1 MNGEVV
7 ATYSP
12 EEVLASEKQD
22 YEAVNVES
30 YELMIGDEFKAL
42 SDDEKISRLNA
53 WRKKYTN
60 LQIANSL
67 NITPST
73 LQNMLRK
80 YGLQNKYN
88 KQTPSNNAYLKRE
101 IDCTFVENGVTF
113 TGDMNVDELINKV
126 RHFLSFAGNEKN
138 YEFELKL
145 TKK

>member
-1 MNGEVV
+1 
-7 ATYSP
+7 
-12 EEVLASEKQD
+12 
-22 YEAVNVES
+22 
-30 YELMIGDEFKAL
+30 
-42 SDDEKISRLNA
+42 
-53 WRKKYTN
+53 
-60 LQIANSL
+60 
-67 NITPST
+67 
-73 LQNMLRK
+73 MLRK